1 MFPKAAA
8 LKVKTKLTKGEKNQ
22 RPPGK
27 LRDTADVPQMSQRR
41 LGGRCTMNVDEL
53 TKHKEKRKSG
63 SSDL

>member
-1 MFPKAAA
+1 M
-8 LKVKTKLTKGEKNQ
+8 KTKLTKGEKNQ